1 MRNINS
7 KEAELKIFQ
16 DRVTIRSFCSPD
28 EIETY
33 AFPDF
38 FSKDGQSKSLYTQ
51 KESLIRDAVKPDA
64 NVVLAL
70 TADNTIIGFGVLA
83 YPDSG
88 DRWHQLGAGAMMEV
102 RVIEVARP
110 WRSGHL
116 ASTILEFVL
125 THPRIEN
132 IIAYMVGYSWTWDL
146 AGTGLTADEYRA
158 VLIKL
163 FSAYDFQA
171 LETNEPNICL
181 KAENLF
187 MCRLGKAFPERM
199 VEHFNWLRFGIAP
212 EHPF

>member
-1 MRNINS
+1 MRNNNS
-7 KEAELKIFQ
+7 KEAELKISQ
-16 DRVTIRSFCSPD
+16 DMVTIRSFCSPE

-33 AFPDF
+33 TFPDF
-38 FSKDGQSKSLYTQ
+38 FSKDDQSKSLYTQ
-51 KESLIRDAVKPDA
+51 KESLIRDALKPDA

-70 TADNTIIGFGVLA
+70 TSDNTIIGFGVLA

-88 DRWHQLGAGAMMEV
+88 DRWKQLGAGAMMEV

-116 ASTILEFVL
+116 ASIILGL
-125 THPRIEN
+125 LIDHPRIEN
-132 IIAYMVGYSWTWDL
+132 TIAYMVGYSWTWDL
-146 AGTGLTADEYRA
+146 AGTGLKADEYRT

-187 MCRLGKAFPERM
+187 MCRLGKDVPERT
-199 VEHFNWLRFGIAP
+199 VEQFNWLRFGIAP

>member
-1 MRNINS
+1 MRNNNS
-7 KEAELKIFQ
+7 KEAELNISQ
-16 DRVTIRSFCSPD
+16 DMVTIRSFCSPE

-33 AFPDF
+33 TFPDL
-38 FSKDGQSKSLYTQ
+38 FSKDNQSKSLYTK
-51 KESLIRDAVKPDA
+51 KESLIRDTVKPDA

-70 TADNTIIGFGVLA
+70 TSDNTIVGFGVLA

-88 DRWHQLGAGAMMEV
+88 DRWQQLGAGAMMEV

-125 THPRIEN
+125 AHPRIEN
-132 IIAYMVGYSWTWDL
+132 TIAYMVGYSWTWDL
-146 AGTGLTADEYRA
+146 AGTGLTADEYRT

-163 FSAYDFQA
+163 FSAFDFQA

-181 KAENLF
+181 RAENLF
-187 MCRLGKAFPERM
+187 MCRLGENVPERT
-199 VEHFNWLRFGIAP
+199 VEQFNWLRFGIAP
-212 EHPF
+212 EYPF